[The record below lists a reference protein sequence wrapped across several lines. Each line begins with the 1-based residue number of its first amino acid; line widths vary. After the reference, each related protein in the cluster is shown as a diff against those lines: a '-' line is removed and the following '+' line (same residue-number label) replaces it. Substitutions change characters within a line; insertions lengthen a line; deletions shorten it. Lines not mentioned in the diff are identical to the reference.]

1 MAEEPEPFEKP
12 FSRMT
17 VSELETMWD
26 YWTRRIQR
34 RPHIDSVTCA
44 MVSVRDVIEDFI
56 ALRKQ
61 QILALEGE

>member
-17 VSELETMWD
+17 VSELEAMWD

-34 RPHIDSVTCA
+34 RSRIDSVTCA

-56 ALRKQ
+56 ALRRRQ
-61 QILALEGE
+61 MIGGLE